1 LQSEKI
7 LSNSSVLLQ
16 KSIVIGKQ
24 FSIAAKIQ
32 DYGQLTKMRLSGLVV
47 FSAAM
52 GFVIATRGDF
62 SWMKLITLVI
72 GGFLVTGSS
81 NAFNQVLEKDLDKL
95 MTRTATRPLP
105 EGRMSVKEAS
115 LAATIMGITGIGMLW
130 FLMNPLCG
138 LLSALSLIL
147 YVLVYT
153 PSKRITPFSVL
164 IGAIPGA
171 FPPMLGWIAARNE
184 IGFEAIVLY
193 VIQFIWQ
200 FPHFWAIAW
209 NLDDDYKK
217 AGFKM
222 LPSKEGRTKGT
233 AFLTM
238 VYTSALVPLALFLYQ
253 FNVVGLPGMF
263 IIAVCGLLFTWQ
275 SFLLFQRCTVKSAQR
290 LMFGSF
296 FYLPI
301 VQIVIMLDKIF

>member
-1 LQSEKI
+1 MFLE
-7 LSNSSVLLQ
+7 
-16 KSIVIGKQ
+16 KSIVIEKQ
-24 FSIAAKIQ
+24 YSIAAKIQ
-32 DYGQLTKMRLSGLVV
+32 DYAQLTKMRLSGLVV

-62 SWMKLITLVI
+62 SWLKLLNLVV

-81 NAFNQVLEKDLDKL
+81 NAFNQVVEKDLDKL
-95 MTRTATRPLP
+95 MSRTATRPLP
-105 EGRMSVKEAS
+105 DGRMSVAEAI
-115 LAATIMGITGIGMLW
+115 LAATLMGVTGIGMLW

-138 LLSALSLIL
+138 VLSAFSLLL
-147 YVLVYT
+147 YVFVYT

-184 IGFEAIVLY
+184 IGFEAIALY
-193 VIQFIWQ
+193 IIQFIWQ

-222 LPSKEGRTKGT
+222 LPSKGGRNKSS

-238 VYTSALVPLALFLYQ
+238 VYTFSLIPLAFVLYH
-253 FNVVGLPGMF
+253 FNLVSLVSMC
-263 IIAVCGLLFTWQ
+263 IIAICGLAFSYQSYRLFETC
-275 SFLLFQRCTVKSAQR
+275 SVKSAQQ

-296 FYLPI
+296 FYLPV
-301 VQIVIMLDKIF
+301 VQIVIMLDNLF

>member
-1 LQSEKI
+1 MF
-7 LSNSSVLLQ
+7 LQ
-16 KSIVIGKQ
+16 KSVAIRKQ
-24 FSIAAKIQ
+24 FSLAAKIQ
-32 DYGQLTKMRLSGLVV
+32 DYVQLTKMRLSGLVV

-62 SWMKLITLVI
+62 SWSGLFILVI

-81 NAFNQVLEKDLDKL
+81 NAFNQVIEKDLDKL

-105 EGRMSVKEAS
+105 EGRMSMTEAIIAAS
-115 LAATIMGITGIGMLW
+115 LMGIAGISILW

-138 LLSALSLIL
+138 LLSAVSLLL
-147 YVLVYT
+147 YTLVYT
-153 PSKRITPFSVL
+153 PSKRFTSFSVL

-171 FPPMLGWIAARNE
+171 FPPMLGWIAAKNG
-184 IGFEAIVLY
+184 IGFEAIALY
-193 VIQFIWQ
+193 IIQFIWQ

-222 LPSKEGRTKGT
+222 LPTAGGRTKST

-238 VYTSALVPLALFLYQ
+238 VYTSVLVPLALVLYY
-253 FNVVGLPGMF
+253 FHLASIVSM
-263 IIAVCGLLFTWQ
+263 IIIVLCGLIFTFQSYKLFE
-275 SFLLFQRCTVKSAQR
+275 SCTVKAAQR

-296 FYLPI
+296 IYLPV
-301 VQIVIMLDKIF
+301 VQIVIMLDRLF

>member
-1 LQSEKI
+1 
-7 LSNSSVLLQ
+7 
-16 KSIVIGKQ
+16 
-24 FSIAAKIQ
+24 
-32 DYGQLTKMRLSGLVV
+32 MRLSGLVV

-62 SWMKLITLVI
+62 SWLKLITLVI

-81 NAFNQVLEKDLDKL
+81 NAFNQVIEKDFDKV
-95 MTRTATRPLP
+95 MRRTSTRPLP
-105 EGRMSVKEAS
+105 DGRMSVAEAVIAAS
-115 LAATIMGITGIGMLW
+115 LMGITGVSILW

-138 LLSALSLIL
+138 LLSALSLLL
-147 YVLVYT
+147 YVLAYT
-153 PSKRITPFSVL
+153 PSKRFTSFSVF

-171 FPPMLGWIAARNE
+171 FPPMLGWIAAKNE
-184 IGFEAIVLY
+184 IGFEAIMLY

-209 NLDDDYKK
+209 NLYDDYKK
-217 AGFKM
+217 VGFKM
-222 LPSKEGRTKGT
+222 LPSKEGRTKST

-238 VYTSALVPLALFLYQ
+238 VYTSALVPLCLFLYQ
-253 FNVVGLPGMF
+253 FKMVSFPGMF
-263 IIAVCGLLFTWQ
+263 VIGVCGILFTYQ
-275 SFLLFQRCTVKSAQR
+275 SFRLFQSCTVKAAQR

-301 VQIVIMLDKIF
+301 VQLIIMLDKLF

>member
-1 LQSEKI
+1 M
-7 LSNSSVLLQ
+7 LLQ
-16 KSIVIGKQ
+16 KTIVIGKQ

-47 FSAAM
+47 FSAVM

-62 SWMKLITLVI
+62 SWLKLLTLVI

-81 NAFNQVLEKDLDKL
+81 NAFNQIIEKDLDKL
-95 MTRTATRPLP
+95 MSRTATRPLP
-105 EGRMSVKEAS
+105 EGRMSVAEAS
-115 LAATIMGITGIGMLW
+115 VAASLMGITGIGMLW

-171 FPPMLGWIAARNE
+171 FPPMLGWIAAKNE

-209 NLDDDYKK
+209 NLHDDYKK

-253 FNVVGLPGMF
+253 FNFTSLLSMI
-263 IIAVCGLLFTWQ
+263 IIAGCGLFFTYQSYRLFE
-275 SFLLFQRCTVKSAQR
+275 SCSVKSAQR

-296 FYLPI
+296 IYLPV
-301 VQIVIMLDKIF
+301 VQMVIMFDKIF

>member
-1 LQSEKI
+1 
-7 LSNSSVLLQ
+7 
-16 KSIVIGKQ
+16 
-24 FSIAAKIQ
+24 
-32 DYGQLTKMRLSGLVV
+32 MRLSGLVV

-52 GFVIATRGDF
+52 GFVIGTHGDF
-62 SWMKLITLVI
+62 SWSKLWLLVI
-72 GGFLVTGSS
+72 GGFLVTGAS
-81 NAFNQVLEKDLDKL
+81 NAFNQIIEKDLDKL

-105 EGRMSVKEAS
+105 EGRMSLTEAII
-115 LAATIMGITGIGMLW
+115 AATLMAATGIAMLW

-138 LLSALSLIL
+138 MLSAVSLLL
-147 YVLVYT
+147 YTFAYT
-153 PSKRITPFSVL
+153 PSKRFTSFSVL

-184 IGFEAIVLY
+184 IGFEAVILY
-193 VIQFIWQ
+193 IIQFIWQ

-222 LPSKEGRTKGT
+222 LPSKGGRTKSS

-238 VYTSALVPLALFLYQ
+238 AYTSVLIPFALFLYY
-253 FNVVGLPGMF
+253 FHLASLVSMI
-263 IIAVCGLLFTWQ
+263 IIAVCGLIFTYQ
-275 SFLLFQRCTVKSAQR
+275 SYLLFQSCSIKAAQR

-296 FYLPI
+296 FYLPV
-301 VQIVIMLDKIF
+301 VQIVLMCNKLF

>member
-1 LQSEKI
+1 M
-7 LSNSSVLLQ
+7 LLQ
-16 KSIVIGKQ
+16 KPIAIEKS
-24 FSIAAKIQ
+24 FSPGAKIQ
-32 DYGQLTKMRLSGLVV
+32 DYVQLTKMRLSGLVV

-62 SWMKLITLVI
+62 SWTKLITLIV

-81 NAFNQVLEKDLDKL
+81 NAFNQIIERDLDKL
-95 MTRTATRPLP
+95 MKRTATRPLP
-105 EGRMSVKEAS
+105 DGRMSLVEAI
-115 LAATIMGITGIGMLW
+115 LAASIMGITGIAILW

-138 LLSALSLIL
+138 ILSALSLLL
-147 YVLVYT
+147 YTLAYT
-153 PSKRITPFSVL
+153 PSKRFTSFSVL

-184 IGFEAIVLY
+184 IGFEAIELY
-193 VIQFIWQ
+193 IIQFIWQ

-222 LPSKEGRTKGT
+222 LPTKGGRTKST
-233 AFLTM
+233 AFITM
-238 VYTSALVPLALFLYQ
+238 VYTSVLIPIALLLYY
-253 FNVVGLPGMF
+253 FHFVSLPGML
-263 IIAVCGLLFTWQ
+263 IIAACGLLFTFQ
-275 SFLLFQRCTVKSAQR
+275 SYRLFQECSVKAAQR

-296 FYLPI
+296 FYLPV
-301 VQIVIMLDKIF
+301 VQIAIMLDKLF

>member
-1 LQSEKI
+1 
-7 LSNSSVLLQ
+7 VTT
-16 KSIVIGKQ
+16 KSIAIGKQ
-24 FSIAAKIQ
+24 FSLAAKIQ
-32 DYGQLTKMRLSGLVV
+32 DYAQLTKMRLTTLVV

-62 SWMKLITLVI
+62 SWGQLLLLVA

-81 NAFNQVLEKDLDKL
+81 NAFNQVIEKDSDRL
-95 MTRTATRPLP
+95 MKRTATRPLP
-105 EGRMSVKEAS
+105 EGRMSVTEAGI
-115 LAATIMGITGIGMLW
+115 AASVMGISGIAMLW

-138 LLSALSLIL
+138 ALSALSLLL
-147 YVLVYT
+147 YTLAYT
-153 PSKRITPFSVL
+153 PSKKFTSFSVF

-171 FPPMLGWIAARNE
+171 FPPMLGWIAAKNQ
-184 IGFEAIVLY
+184 IGFEAVMLY

-209 NLDDDYKK
+209 NLDDDYQK

-222 LPSKEGRTKGT
+222 LPSGGRTKKT

-238 VYTSALVPLALFLYQ
+238 VYTSSLVPLALLLYQ
-253 FNVVGLPGMF
+253 FHIVSITSMF
-263 IIAVCGLLFTWQ
+263 IIAACGLIFTYQSYQLFE
-275 SFLLFQRCTVKSAQR
+275 SCSIKASQR

-301 VQIVIMLDKIF
+301 VQIAIMIDKLF

>member
-1 LQSEKI
+1 M
-7 LSNSSVLLQ
+7 
-16 KSIVIGKQ
+16 
-24 FSIAAKIQ
+24 
-32 DYGQLTKMRLSGLVV
+32 QLTKMRLSGLVV

-62 SWMKLITLVI
+62 SWSKLLILVV

-81 NAFNQVLEKDLDKL
+81 NAFNQVIEKDLDKL
-95 MTRTATRPLP
+95 MKRTVTRPLP
-105 EGRMSVKEAS
+105 DGRMSVAEAGIAAS
-115 LAATIMGITGIGMLW
+115 LMGIAGIAILW

-138 LLSALSLIL
+138 ILSALSLLL
-147 YVLVYT
+147 YTLAYT
-153 PSKRITPFSVL
+153 PSKRFTPFSVL

-184 IGFEAIVLY
+184 IGFEAIMLY

-222 LPSKEGRTKGT
+222 LPTKGGRTKST
-233 AFLTM
+233 AFITM
-238 VYTSALVPLALFLYQ
+238 VYTSVLVPIALFLYY
-253 FNVVGLPGMF
+253 FHFTSIVSMF
-263 IIAVCGLLFTWQ
+263 IIAACGLIFTFQ
-275 SFLLFQRCTVKSAQR
+275 SYQLFQSCSVKAAQR

-296 FYLPI
+296 FYLPV
-301 VQIVIMLDKIF
+301 VQIVIMLDKLF

>member
-1 LQSEKI
+1 
-7 LSNSSVLLQ
+7 
-16 KSIVIGKQ
+16 
-24 FSIAAKIQ
+24 
-32 DYGQLTKMRLSGLVV
+32 MRLSGLVV

-52 GFVIATRGDF
+52 GFVIATRGNF
-62 SWMKLITLVI
+62 EWSKLILLVI

-81 NAFNQVLEKDLDKL
+81 NAFNQIIEKDLDKL
-95 MTRTATRPLP
+95 MKRTATRPLP
-105 EGRMSVKEAS
+105 EGRMSVMEAS
-115 LAATIMGITGIGMLW
+115 IAASLMGLIGVSMLW
-130 FLMNPLCG
+130 LLMNPLCG
-138 LLSALSLIL
+138 MLSLLSLLL
-147 YVLVYT
+147 YTLAYT
-153 PSKRITPFSVL
+153 PSKRYTSFSVL

-171 FPPMLGWIAARNE
+171 FPPMLGWIAAKNE
-184 IGFEAIVLY
+184 IGFEAVMLY

-222 LPSKEGRTKGT
+222 LPTKGGRTKST

-238 VYTSALVPLALFLYQ
+238 VYTSFLVPMAL
-253 FNVVGLPGMF
+253 
-263 IIAVCGLLFTWQ
+263 
-275 SFLLFQRCTVKSAQR
+275 LLFQFKLVGIVSMFLIAACGLVFTYQSYRLFQSCSIKTAQR

-296 FYLPI
+296 FYLPV